1 MAANTLLKGPA
12 PPSCT
17 SRPIDFTREGL
28 PEYAGSFAMA
38 IDDLATA
45 EECTALLTA
54 AESSAGGKW
63 KQAMINIGNG
73 EQQMALHTRN
83 CGRII
88 HDDAELARRIQKRV
102 MPYLPQEIVTMTNKP
117 GITGKGPVKRGET
130 WRLTR
135 LNERLRF
142 LKYTSGMYFREHCD
156 GSYVTEDGKEV
167 SFLTIHLYLNGS
179 DPAVSKVEAVARW
192 EQGGRE
198 EAQARHALAAA
209 LGSPG
214 SATTDG
220 DQAGAE
226 EQHDSLDLI
235 GGATRF
241 HSWRDGTSFDFAPK
255 SGSCI
260 VFQHRNL
267 IHSGEDVIQGTKY
280 TMRTDVLYEKVETPD
295 P

>member
-1 MAANTLLKGPA
+1 
-12 PPSCT
+12 
-17 SRPIDFTREGL
+17 
-28 PEYAGSFAMA
+28 
-38 IDDLATA
+38 
-45 EECTALLTA
+45 
-54 AESSAGGKW
+54 
-63 KQAMINIGNG
+63 
-73 EQQMALHTRN
+73 
-83 CGRII
+83 
-88 HDDAELARRIQKRV
+88 
-102 MPYLPQEIVTMTNKP
+102 MTNKP

-135 LNERLRF
+135 LNEKLRF

-156 GSYVTEDGKEV
+156 GSYMTEDGKEI

-179 DPAVSKVEAVARW
+179 DPAVSKDEAIARW

-198 EAQARHALAAA
+198 EAQARREEAQARQALAAA

-214 SATTDG
+214 SANTG
-220 DQAGAE
+220 GNQAGAE
-226 EQHDSLDLI
+226 EQDDSLDLI

-241 HSWRDGTSFDFAPK
+241 YSWRDDTSFDFAPK

-280 TMRTDVLYEKVETPD
+280 TMRTDVLYEKVESPD
-295 P
+295 L